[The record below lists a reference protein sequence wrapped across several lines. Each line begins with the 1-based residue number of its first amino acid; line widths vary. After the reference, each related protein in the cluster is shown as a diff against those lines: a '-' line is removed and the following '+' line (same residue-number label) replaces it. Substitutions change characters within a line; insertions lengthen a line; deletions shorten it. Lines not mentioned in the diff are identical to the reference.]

1 VRQKTAAVS
10 LSADA
15 LLRLPVRLRGI
26 AIGRPVDVILDLGG
40 RRALGLDLLCRDETH
55 RFLPLSA
62 ASVGDDE
69 IAVSSALTLLSA
81 DELAFYRRQ
90 ARTLRDM
97 RGARVRRG
105 TRDVGRLQDVL
116 IGSDGEIT
124 DVVVDGGRRVP
135 LGEAVDVSVDPARVD
150 AA

>member
-1 VRQKTAAVS
+1 VS
-10 LSADA
+10 LSAEA
-15 LLRLPVRLRGI
+15 LLGLPVRLSGI
-26 AIGRPVDVILDLGG
+26 AIGRPVDVIIDLDG
-40 RRALGLDLLCRDETH
+40 RRALGLDLLCRDESH

-62 ASVGDDE
+62 ASVGRDE

-90 ARTLRDM
+90 ARTLRDL

-105 TRDVGRLQDVL
+105 ARDVGRLQDVL
-116 IGSDGEIT
+116 IASDGDIT
-124 DVVVDGGRRVP
+124 ELVLDGGRRV
-135 LGEAVDVSVDPARVD
+135 AVSEEVEVAVDPARVD

>member
-1 VRQKTAAVS
+1 MRQKTAAVS

-26 AIGRPVDVILDLGG
+26 AIGRPVDVILDLDG

-105 TRDVGRLQDVL
+105 RRDAGRLQDVL
-116 IGSDGEIT
+116 IGADGEIT
-124 DVVVDGGRRVP
+124 DVVVEGGRRVP
-135 LGEAVDVSVDPARVD
+135 VGDAVQVSVDPARVD

>member
-26 AIGRPVDVILDLGG
+26 AIGRPVDVILDLDG

-105 TRDVGRLQDVL
+105 RRDAGRLQDVL
-116 IGSDGEIT
+116 IGADGEIT
-124 DVVVDGGRRVP
+124 DVVVEGGRRVP
-135 LGEAVDVSVDPARVD
+135 VGDAVQVSVDPARVD

>member
-1 VRQKTAAVS
+1 MS

-15 LLRLPVRLRGI
+15 LLGLPVRLRGI
-26 AIGRPVDVILDLGG
+26 AIGRPVDVIIDLDG
-40 RRALGLDLLCRDETH
+40 RRALGLDLLCRDESH

-62 ASVGDDE
+62 ASVVRDE
-69 IAVSSALTLLSA
+69 ITVSSALTLLSA

-90 ARTLRDM
+90 ARTLRDL

-105 TRDVGRLQDVL
+105 ARDIGRLQDVL
-116 IGSDGEIT
+116 IASDGKIT
-124 DVVVDGGRRVP
+124 ELILDGGNRV
-135 LGEAVDVSVDPARVD
+135 AVGDEVEVAVDPARVD

>member
-1 VRQKTAAVS
+1 VS

-26 AIGRPVDVILDLGG
+26 AIGRPVDVILDLDG

-62 ASVGDDE
+62 ASVAADE

-105 TRDVGRLQDVL
+105 RRDAGRLQDVL
-116 IGSDGEIT
+116 IGADGEIT
-124 DVVVDGGRRVP
+124 DVVVEGGRRVP
-135 LGEAVDVSVDPARVD
+135 VGDAVQVSVDPARVD

>member
-1 VRQKTAAVS
+1 MS
-10 LSADA
+10 LSAEA

-26 AIGRPVDVILDLGG
+26 AIGRPVDVILDLDG
-40 RRALGLDLLCRDETH
+40 RRALGFDLLCRDETH

-62 ASVGDDE
+62 ASVGREE

-90 ARTLRDM
+90 ARTLRDV

-105 TRDVGRLQDVL
+105 TREIGRLEDVL
-116 IGSDGEIT
+116 IGADGEIT
-124 DVVVDGGRRVP
+124 DVVLDDGHRVP
-135 LGEAVDVSVDPARVD
+135 VGEAVAVDPARVD